1 MVLRSLHIAGYAPRP
16 ANRPRHS
23 SKAGQRQP
31 EPSRALSRSLAALL
45 ENHQTER
52 GTVRIPEALVPYVD
66 GMREI
71 LPG

>member
-1 MVLRSLHIAGYAPRP
+1 MHTLNASGV
-16 ANRPRHS
+16 
-23 SKAGQRQP
+23 
-31 EPSRALSRSLAALL
+31 ALSRSLAALL

-52 GTVRIPEALVPYVD
+52 GTVRIPDALVPFVD